1 MLNLDELQFSELI
14 GLGRRLHHLRDDCDS
29 MEAAAQRIAETL
41 FHELCDEE
49 GKPACV
55 LTRLFVTLPVD
66 LLEASLKKRAVA
78 RLPVKERADCS
89 KVMCLTLL
97 GSMGV
102 EPAWTN
108 RQGSSAHAVIPL
120 MRPEDLGQLPMIAKL
135 LEQLQIEPSLVL
147 EPQSHPSVPIEPQ
160 LYQVFHL
167 EPTDGAA
174 PLPAQAEFV
183 QRYGIDSVFGFGG
196 LLPGGSLFAVLMFSR
211 VRISPDQLALFRPL
225 ALYTKLAFLPFV
237 GGPRFAGDA
246 RPLNLSPEITR
257 SQILT
262 LNALLEAKETLAQN
276 QTRILENQ
284 CEDLLCYKLV
294 SDHSSDAIVFL
305 NRDAR
310 ILFANSTACQ
320 KLGYAEPDL
329 LSLTLPAIEPSN
341 DLSKYQAV
349 FEAAQTGPSSSMET
363 EYRRKDGTAFP
374 VEIVYT
380 AIRFQDRPQL
390 LSVARDISKHKT
402 AEEARVIKERMNE
415 ALIQGDLDAIVVFS
429 AEGEIQVFNPSAQ
442 HLFGYQEQE
451 VLGQSFTRLIH
462 EEGWSKDPNA
472 VKQIIQNKLITNL
485 GKHTEWTGRRK
496 NGEHFPME
504 MALTGINLPG
514 RQLFLASIR
523 DVSERTKLQLRL
535 AQAEKLASLGL
546 LGAGMLH
553 EINNPL
559 AFVVSNLAV
568 IDDYAHGLMN
578 MVDANEPVREE
589 LKVQRPELIQPVVD
603 VAKVIDLPYI
613 RQNLGPILASTRKG
627 VTQIAELVKS
637 LRGFALM
644 DRPVIES
651 VGLSELVTSSLEM
664 AREQLSSHKI
674 VIERDDIAC
683 PRILCVFAQIHRVVF
698 NLLVNAQQAIEEA
711 NRPEGWIRIRTYPE
725 PPWGVIEITD
735 NGVGIS
741 PEVMPRLF
749 EPFFTTKPKEVGT
762 GLGLAICLGIVQ
774 EHQGRIEV
782 KTEFGQGTTFRVLLP
797 IAGRMMVPGTSTS

>member
-1 MLNLDELQFSELI
+1 
-14 GLGRRLHHLRDDCDS
+14 
-29 MEAAAQRIAETL
+29 
-41 FHELCDEE
+41 
-49 GKPACV
+49 
-55 LTRLFVTLPVD
+55 
-66 LLEASLKKRAVA
+66 
-78 RLPVKERADCS
+78 
-89 KVMCLTLL
+89 
-97 GSMGV
+97 
-102 EPAWTN
+102 
-108 RQGSSAHAVIPL
+108 
-120 MRPEDLGQLPMIAKL
+120 
-135 LEQLQIEPSLVL
+135 
-147 EPQSHPSVPIEPQ
+147 
-160 LYQVFHL
+160 
-167 EPTDGAA
+167 
-174 PLPAQAEFV
+174 
-183 QRYGIDSVFGFGG
+183 
-196 LLPGGSLFAVLMFSR
+196 
-211 VRISPDQLALFRPL
+211 
-225 ALYTKLAFLPFV
+225 
-237 GGPRFAGDA
+237 
-246 RPLNLSPEITR
+246 
-257 SQILT
+257 
-262 LNALLEAKETLAQN
+262 
-276 QTRILENQ
+276 
-284 CEDLLCYKLV
+284 
-294 SDHSSDAIVFL
+294 
-305 NRDAR
+305 
-310 ILFANSTACQ
+310 
-320 KLGYAEPDL
+320 
-329 LSLTLPAIEPSN
+329 
-341 DLSKYQAV
+341 
-349 FEAAQTGPSSSMET
+349 
-363 EYRRKDGTAFP
+363 
-374 VEIVYT
+374 
-380 AIRFQDRPQL
+380 
-390 LSVARDISKHKT
+390 
-402 AEEARVIKERMNE
+402 
-415 ALIQGDLDAIVVFS
+415 
-429 AEGEIQVFNPSAQ
+429 
-442 HLFGYQEQE
+442 
-451 VLGQSFTRLIH
+451 
-462 EEGWSKDPNA
+462 
-472 VKQIIQNKLITNL
+472 
-485 GKHTEWTGRRK
+485 
-496 NGEHFPME
+496 ME